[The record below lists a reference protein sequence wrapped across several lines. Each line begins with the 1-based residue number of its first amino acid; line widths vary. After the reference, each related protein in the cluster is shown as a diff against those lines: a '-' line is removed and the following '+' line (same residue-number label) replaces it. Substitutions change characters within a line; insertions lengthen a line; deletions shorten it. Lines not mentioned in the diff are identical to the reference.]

1 MRKTVILIVK
11 TEQIDERGGDG
22 LDTVIDSG
30 ATNHCFADIGMFTEY
45 ERFSLSLAGNIVEK
59 EMNFMIVG

>member
-1 MRKTVILIVK
+1 MRKAVILMVEI
-11 TEQIDERGGDG
+11 EQIDKRGGDG
-22 LDTVIDSG
+22 LDTMIDSG

-45 ERFSLSLAGNIVEK
+45 ERFSSSLARKIVEK